1 MPGLVRPSLSPEQLA
16 IYRASAQKR
25 QQAHHQRKLERQ
37 QQGWQVARRA
47 AHLLKQEF
55 NATQVILFGSMVELR
70 RVHLESDIDIAVEGL
85 ADERYLTAVAALLDL
100 SAFSVDLVQLEHV
113 PPEIRAA
120 IAQQGIVL

>member
-1 MPGLVRPSLSPEQLA
+1 MPGLVMPSLSPEQLA

-37 QQGWQVARRA
+37 QGWQVARQA

-55 NATQVILFGSMVELR
+55 NATRVILFGSMVELR

-100 SAFSVDLVQLEHV
+100 SAFFVDLVQLEHV